1 MKISTYYTTIILIA
15 LLFTGRISY
24 GQCDFSTVP
33 DGDIC
38 TKAKY
43 LCGNQLDGF
52 TARLPQTNIT
62 PHPWVGLCNYSG
74 SADNIVWFAFTP
86 CDSTVTLRIT
96 PFNCV
101 GAKGIQAGMYTRCH
115 PSASVFC
122 SEALV
127 PTFIGMTGPFE
138 MTYDK
143 FIPGKVAYFYVDGMA
158 GEICDFK
165 VDVIEGI
172 DTTPAQDVDPQD
184 LSNGSIKGPGT
195 ILCNQSGDTI
205 TYRVNLPV
213 CKMNY
218 AQTCSANNPVNI
230 ADSVCYIWHVDAF
243 NGGQYSFV
251 DNDSSGTEVKII
263 LTGKNPARFKLSID
277 LTLHPYYGG
286 GCAKGACG
294 SITPMDIAFAPEID
308 DFEVINP
315 CPGEI
320 VSFCGQQISTDS
332 LVVCQDSINPCITK
346 RYQIVY
352 KKYRINNLGTIY
364 RCEGDQVEVDG
375 KKYSADGD
383 YDIIDSDECDLRYR
397 FKVKTASLQMVVPNG
412 IRQLDCRN
420 PEIALNAQ
428 VTGEFS
434 SDIQYEWKNQSGQI
448 VGIGPQLKVNK
459 PGQYTFRTY
468 VNNTIV
474 NCSKDTI
481 INITANFEK
490 PVFALQVPVFN
501 CRTKNGS
508 LRASSQQN
516 LINAR
521 WTTPLGQNIAGIQ
534 VNVDSASAQIG
545 GDYRFTAERADNGCS
560 EDTLVTVKADFQRP
574 LVGMTGDGIITCVNP
589 SVRLGYSSSMTP
601 DSVRWTKGNFP
612 GDVYINH
619 FINFYDAVEQN
630 KYYVEVWA
638 AQNGCY
644 GYNEKF
650 VPMDT
655 IYPRI
660 SLGTDL
666 LWQCN
671 TTEIA
676 LSPNVDRGNN
686 FQYVWQLRQGALLGN
701 AINNADNTALAPG
714 EYILEVLN
722 RKNGCLKTDTLLI
735 ERNTDLPQEI
745 NFEQSDPLC
754 HNDRNG
760 NIKISGVEGGSQP
773 LRYFLDG
780 KAISTAE
787 IDNLSAGSYQLMVK
801 DKYDCETDTT
811 IVLTDPDLLT
821 AELPAEV
828 EITFGE
834 NADLEVLTNF
844 PDSEIN
850 EIIWKNVK
858 GEILGRG
865 KNLSFTEQTTQII
878 EVEVINSNGCK
889 ATARVKIIVESEVKF
904 IISNA
909 YRIGSLGN
917 DRFVIHKNKIP
928 AELISFNVYDRWGNT
943 VYTQSSKVLVDGG
956 VTELDF
962 DGNFNGSPL
971 SSGVYMYTMVIK
983 DLFGKTHA
991 VNGDITLLP

>member
-1 MKISTYYTTIILIA
+1 M
-15 LLFTGRISY
+15 LFSGRNSF

-38 TKAKY
+38 SKAKY

-138 MTYDK
+138 MKYDK

-165 VDVIEGI
+165 VEVIEGI
-172 DTTPAQDVDPQD
+172 DTTPAQNVDPQD
-184 LSNGSIKGPGT
+184 LKNGSVDGPGT
-195 ILCNQSGDTI
+195 LFCNQSGDTI

-263 LTGKNPARFKLSID
+263 LNGKSPARFKLSID

-294 SITPMDIAFAPEID
+294 NVTPLDVVFAPETD
-308 DFEVINP
+308 DLQIINP
-315 CPGEI
+315 CPGET
-320 VSFCGQQISTDS
+320 VTFCGQQISADS
-332 LVVCQDSINPCITK
+332 LVVCQDTLNPCIIK
-346 RYQIVY
+346 RYQVVY
-352 KKYRINNLGTIY
+352 KKYRIINLETLY
-364 RCEGDQVEVDG
+364 KCEGDQVVVDG
-375 KKYSADGD
+375 KTYTVDGD
-383 YDIIDSDECDLRYR
+383 YDVVDSDECDLRYR
-397 FKVKTASLQMVVPNG
+397 FKVKTASLQMSVING
-412 IRQLDCRN
+412 VRQLDCRN
-420 PEIALNAQ
+420 PEITLNAQ
-428 VTGEFS
+428 VSGEFGP
-434 SDIQYEWKNQSGQI
+434 DIQYEWKNQSGQV
-448 VGIGPQLKVNK
+448 VGIAPQLKVNK
-459 PGQYTFRTY
+459 SGRYTFRTY
-468 VNNTIV
+468 VDNGIV

-481 INITANFEK
+481 IEISSNFEK
-490 PVFALQVPVFN
+490 PVFTLQAPLFN
-501 CRTKNGS
+501 CRTKNGA
-508 LRASSQQN
+508 LRASSLQN
-516 LINAR
+516 LVNAR
-521 WTTPLGQNIAGIQ
+521 WTTPQGQNISGIQ
-534 VNVDSASAQIG
+534 INIDSVRAQIG
-545 GDYRFTAERADNGCS
+545 GEYRFFAERADNGCS
-560 EDTLVTVKADFQRP
+560 EDTSLVVKADFQQP
-574 LVGMTGDGIITCVNP
+574 LVSMTGDGNITCANP
-589 SVRLGYSSSMTP
+589 SVRLAYSSNMTA
-601 DSVRWTKGNFP
+601 DSLRWTKGNFP

-619 FINFYDAVEQN
+619 NINYYDASEQN
-630 KYYVEVWA
+630 NYYVEVWA

-644 GYNEKF
+644 GFNGKF

-655 IYPRI
+655 IIPRVN
-660 SLGTDL
+660 LGADL

-676 LSPNVDRGNN
+676 LNPSVDRGNN
-686 FQYVWQLRQGALLGN
+686 FQYVWQLSQGAQLGN
-701 AINNADNTALAPG
+701 PANAADNIALAPG

-722 RKNGCLKTDTLLI
+722 RKNGCLKTDTLFI
-735 ERNTDLPQEI
+735 ERNTDLPEEI
-745 NFEQSDPLC
+745 DFESQDPLC

-760 NIKISGVEGGSQP
+760 KIKIEGVDGGSQP
-773 LRYFLDG
+773 IRYFLND
-780 KAISTAE
+780 KAISSEE
-787 IDNLSAGSYQLMVK
+787 ILNLDAGSYKLTVK
-801 DKYDCETDTT
+801 DKFDCETDTI
-811 IVLTDPDLLT
+811 IVLSDPELLT
-821 AELPAEV
+821 AELPVEV

-834 NADLEVLTNF
+834 NADLEVITNY

-850 EIIWKNVK
+850 QIIWKNAQ
-858 GEILGRG
+858 GAIIGTG
-865 KNLSFTEQTTQII
+865 KNISFTEQKTQFI
-878 EVEVINSNGCK
+878 EVDVINNNGCK

-909 YRIGSLGN
+909 YRLGSSGN
-917 DRFVIHKNKIP
+917 DKFVIHKNKIP
-928 AELISFNVYDRWGNT
+928 AELISFNMYDRWGNK
-943 VYTQSSKVLVDGG
+943 VFTQTSRPLTDGG

-962 DGNFNGSPL
+962 DGNFKGSPL
-971 SSGVYMYTMVIK
+971 HSGVYMYTMVIK
-983 DLFGKTHA
+983 DLFGKIHS
-991 VNGDITLLP
+991 VNGDITLIN